1 LAKKSYTTT
10 IAEQIVNSME
20 HQKKALM
27 ELMPVPPGM
36 EEMPDRKAST
46 QRIRDLI
53 INSQNPEMLR
63 MVSDMVGG
71 PGEIMKMLSEE
82 E

>member
-1 LAKKSYTTT
+1 MAKKSYTTT